1 MCVRESMCVCLP
13 APRQARFYVLT
24 LVSVPFRVD
33 LWNASNLKFGDEF
46 LGGVRVPLRV
56 LGQAGTHDAW

>member
-1 MCVRESMCVCLP
+1 MSAGDQV
-13 APRQARFYVLT
+13 
-24 LVSVPFRVD
+24 VSVIVLHDLGPRSFLRVD

-56 LGQAGTHDAW
+56 LGQAGVHDAW

>member
-1 MCVRESMCVCLP
+1 MTAFCV
-13 APRQARFYVLT
+13 Y
-24 LVSVPFRVD
+24 RVD

-56 LGQAGTHDAW
+56 LGQAGVHDAW

>member
-1 MCVRESMCVCLP
+1 MILHDLGPLSFL
-13 APRQARFYVLT
+13 
-24 LVSVPFRVD
+24 RVD

-56 LGQAGTHDAW
+56 LGQAGVHDAW

>member
-1 MCVRESMCVCLP
+1 MPVSECVCVS
-13 APRQARFYVLT
+13 APRQPGFHVLT

-56 LGQAGTHDAW
+56 LSQAGTHDAW

>member
-1 MCVRESMCVCLP
+1 MS
-13 APRQARFYVLT
+13 VLNMVLKASS
-24 LVSVPFRVD
+24 LVLFRVD

-56 LGQAGTHDAW
+56 LGQSGVHDAW

>member
-1 MCVRESMCVCLP
+1 MS
-13 APRQARFYVLT
+13 
-24 LVSVPFRVD
+24 VSVLNVPSFKTSPMFEPVFVFRVD

-56 LGQAGTHDAW
+56 LGQAGVHDAW